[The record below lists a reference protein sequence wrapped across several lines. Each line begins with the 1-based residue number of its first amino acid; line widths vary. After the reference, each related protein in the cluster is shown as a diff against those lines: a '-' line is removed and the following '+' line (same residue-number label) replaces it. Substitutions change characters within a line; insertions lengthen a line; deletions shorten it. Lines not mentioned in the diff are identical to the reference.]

1 MDELVAVEGM
11 LDLPETEKETTIEKI
26 DCINTMS

>member
-11 LDLPETEKETTIEKI
+11 LDLPEIEKETTIEKF
-26 DCINTMS
+26 DWINTIS